1 MESRI
6 WANIQDRYADFVIL
20 QGEAVHKLRV
30 KGMVKGFLFKRKAQG
45 VLEQL
50 QQGAEPKD
58 VGGTLETMP
67 AGAIVKAEVSPGN
80 GSLTLHSQDGTKLDF
95 STSDSDADGILAA
108 ILEKAGRTF
117 SPAHEEIGAVEAAV
131 PPLFL
136 GVFAGII
143 WGLIYNAASEHAAGH
158 EIEVK
163 GRRQG
168 LQKLTIWIAD
178 LLGYNG
184 VLAIGAVLG
193 ALLLGWL
200 VMRLVKRPLRTV
212 WLPATA

>member
-6 WANIQDRYADFVIL
+6 WANIQERFADFVVL
-20 QGEAVHKLRV
+20 QGDVVHKLRV

-50 QQGAEPKD
+50 QQGAEPKE

-80 GSLTLHSQDGTKLDF
+80 GSLTLHSQDGAKLDF
-95 STSDSDADGILAA
+95 STPNSDADVILAA
-108 ILEKAGRTF
+108 ILEKAGRSF
-117 SPAHEEIGAVEAAV
+117 SPAQEEIGAVEAAL
-131 PPLFL
+131 PPMFL
-136 GVFAGII
+136 GLIAGLF
-143 WGLIYNAASEHAAGH
+143 WAAVYDSASKLAAGE
-158 EIEVK
+158 EIVVK

-168 LQKLTIWIAD
+168 LQKLTIWVAD